1 MQQTITNEQLFKKI
15 CEVQQALFS
24 QEKRGLW
31 TIQDVADFCGFS
43 YHHTYREIV
52 SDPRFPAPVDIA
64 GRTGG
69 KSKNLFL
76 KDEVIEF
83 FSRNKKK
90 KNRA

>member
-15 CEVQQALFS
+15 CEVQALFS

>member
-52 SDPRFPAPVDIA
+52 SDP
-64 GRTGG
+64 T
-69 KSKNLFL
+69 
-76 KDEVIEF
+76 
-83 FSRNKKK
+83 
-90 KNRA
+90 